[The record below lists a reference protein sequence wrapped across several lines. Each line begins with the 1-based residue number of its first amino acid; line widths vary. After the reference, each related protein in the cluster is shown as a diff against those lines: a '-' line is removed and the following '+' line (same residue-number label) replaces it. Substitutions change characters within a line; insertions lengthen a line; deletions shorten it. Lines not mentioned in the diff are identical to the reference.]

1 MHAFRH
7 ANATLMDRLKVP
19 VKLRQQRLGHSDP
32 KMTLGTYTHIASED
46 DNRIA
51 EQLGEI
57 LDPNGPKSEKAG
69 ASHSANSGLV
79 N

>member
-1 MHAFRH
+1 
-7 ANATLMDRLKVP
+7 MDRLKVP